1 MSLKEIRE
9 SRALTRTQLAEL
21 SGVHK
26 TKIAQYESGTLKVEN
41 MTLRNDLKLS
51 QALKCHPKDLLDS

>member
-26 TKIAQYESGTLKVEN
+26 TKIAQYESGTLKPEN
-41 MTLRNDLKLS
+41 MTLCN
-51 QALKCHPKDLLDS
+51 A

>member
-26 TKIAQYESGTLKVEN
+26 TKIAQYESGIKPEN
-41 MTLRNDLKLS
+41 MTLRNALKLS